1 MMDSSDVA
9 VTLTRGWARAEL
21 DAGCVLAPWS
31 EARERTLH
39 ALALYG
45 IDAAVIEAHEQRI
58 ASAWEGA
65 KLAHDAGVAWVARV
79 CMEREEALKERD
91 AARRELAA
99 RQSHLGE
106 LHRQQQTIFRRESQI
121 ADLENQV
128 RLRSAEADGLR
139 KQLLRLE
146 KRLAEGPNNG

>member
-1 MMDSSDVA
+1 MDSSDVA

-31 EARERTLH
+31 EARERTFH

-45 IDAAVIEAHEQRI
+45 IDASIIEANEQRI
-58 ASAWEGA
+58 ASAWDGA

-91 AARRELAA
+91 AARRELAC
-99 RQSHLGE
+99 RESVLTTS
-106 LHRQQQTIFRRESQI
+106 HRQQQKIFTLERHIR
-121 ADLENQV
+121 DLETMV
-128 RLRSAEADGLR
+128 HHREAEVSELKR
-139 KQLLRLE
+139 QLLKLE
-146 KRLAEGPNNG
+146 KESNNG